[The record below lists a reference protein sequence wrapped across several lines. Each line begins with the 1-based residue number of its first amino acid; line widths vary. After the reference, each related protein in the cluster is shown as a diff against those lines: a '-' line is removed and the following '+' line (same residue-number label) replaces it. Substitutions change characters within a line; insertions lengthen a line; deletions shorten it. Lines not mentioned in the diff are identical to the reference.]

1 MSTCHLGQSNKAPT
15 LLSMSSGCGGT
26 LLLDR
31 GSFTSPGY
39 PGNHPV
45 AKQCRWLIRSPARRR
60 IAIDFTD
67 FLIADVDSCEHNFV
81 SVYDGDS
88 SSAPLVGTYCGNVSL
103 CFSLEE
109 NIKNCICWKLSKR
122 STVCVE
128 NWWKNRKITT
138 NIVCTCWCLA
148 LLLLQF
154 VKNKKKLKNLVN
166 D

>member
-1 MSTCHLGQSNKAPT
+1 
-15 LLSMSSGCGGT
+15 MSSGCGGT

-88 SSAPLVGTYCGNVSL
+88 SSAPLVGTYCGNVRPAHFTSHHRTL
-103 CFSLEE
+103 LVVYSSDENNMGTGFRLVFS
-109 NIKNCICWKLSKR
+109 S
-122 STVCVE
+122 S
-128 NWWKNRKITT
+128 
-138 NIVCTCWCLA
+138 
-148 LLLLQF
+148 
-154 VKNKKKLKNLVN
+154 
-166 D
+166 